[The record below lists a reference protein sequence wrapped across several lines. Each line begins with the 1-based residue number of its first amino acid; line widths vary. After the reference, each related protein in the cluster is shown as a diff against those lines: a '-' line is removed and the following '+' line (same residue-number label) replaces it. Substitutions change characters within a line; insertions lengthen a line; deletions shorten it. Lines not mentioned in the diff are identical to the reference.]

1 MSEKVLLI
9 DDEQDFLEVMSE
21 RMKNRDIDV
30 TTATSAKDALSL
42 VQDGGFDAI
51 ILDLQMPEMDGLQAL
66 EKLKTM
72 NPDLQVILLTGHA
85 TIEKGVQAM
94 KLGASD
100 VIEKPADIQ
109 TLTEKIKKAHA
120 KKIILVEKQ
129 TEEKIRA
136 ILGSKAW

>member
-9 DDEQDFLEVMSE
+9 DDEQDFLDVLSE

-30 TTATSAKDALSL
+30 TATSSAKDALAL
-42 VQDGGFDAI
+42 AENEAFDAI

-66 EKLKTM
+66 QRLKTL

-85 TIEKGVQAM
+85 TVEKGVQAM
-94 KLGASD
+94 KLGATD
-100 VIEKPADIQ
+100 VMEKPADIQ
-109 TLTEKIKKAHA
+109 QLVEKIKNAHA
-120 KKIILVEKQ
+120 RKIILVEKQ
-129 TEEKIRA
+129 TEEKIRS

>member
-9 DDEQDFLEVMSE
+9 DDEQDFLDVLSE

-30 TTATSAKDALSL
+30 TATSSAKDALEL
-42 VQDGGFDAI
+42 AENEAFDAI

-66 EKLKTM
+66 QRLKTL

-85 TIEKGVQAM
+85 TVEKGVQAM
-94 KLGASD
+94 KLGATD
-100 VIEKPADIQ
+100 VMEKPADIQ
-109 TLTEKIKKAHA
+109 QLVEKIKNAHA
-120 KKIILVEKQ
+120 RKIILVEKQ
-129 TEEKIRA
+129 TEEKIRS

>member
-30 TTATSAKDALSL
+30 TTAASAKDALQLAES
-42 VQDGGFDAI
+42 GSFDAI

-66 EKLKTM
+66 ERLKAI

-85 TIEKGVQAM
+85 TVEKGVQAI
-94 KLGASD
+94 KLGADD
-100 VIEKPADIQ
+100 VMEKPADMQ
-109 TLTEKIKKAHA
+109 KLVEKIKHAHA